1 LQIGHTVIVDDATLL
16 RVLRKKCFFLEKKI
30 AATMHSLVELHINI
44 RGHQHSNS
52 GKISGVTVFKHG
64 LIIKLREYANLREQQ
79 VTHD

>member
-1 LQIGHTVIVDDATLL
+1 MTRNSPACSE
-16 RVLRKKCFFLEKKI
+16 KKNDFFLKKKI

-64 LIIKLREYANLREQQ
+64 LTKLREYTNLREQQ
-79 VTHD
+79 VTHY